1 MKILVFSD
9 SHGDAAS
16 MARAVELEGPDE
28 IFHLG
33 DVTGDARR
41 LAGQFPAIPL
51 VQVRGNCDSWCD
63 VPDEALVS
71 RGGKRLLLTHGHR
84 YRVKLGPGLLLQ
96 EGRERGIGCLCYGH
110 THEPVAQL
118 QIDGRWLI
126 NPGTAGG
133 IGNRATYAVVH
144 AEDGQLSVE
153 IKEL

>member
-1 MKILVFSD
+1 M
-9 SHGDAAS
+9 
-16 MARAVELEGPDE
+16 
-28 IFHLG
+28 
-33 DVTGDARR
+33 
-41 LAGQFPAIPL
+41 
-51 VQVRGNCDSWCD
+51 
-63 VPDEALVS
+63 
-71 RGGKRLLLTHGHR
+71 
-84 YRVKLGPGLLLQ
+84 LQ